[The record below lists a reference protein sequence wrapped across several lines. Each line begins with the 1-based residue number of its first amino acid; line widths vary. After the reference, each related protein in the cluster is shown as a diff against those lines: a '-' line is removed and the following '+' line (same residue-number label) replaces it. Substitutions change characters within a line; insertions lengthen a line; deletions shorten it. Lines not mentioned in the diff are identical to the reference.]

1 MSDDAPRP
9 PAASDELRASPKP
22 QVSAVHPEEPDS
34 NPESVAPQASPEAA
48 ADAEVSQAPP
58 PAKPKRR
65 VRLVRRAKK
74 KRRVRLV
81 RRPLKRPIAEERSPV
96 KEVEAVQEGSL
107 PEEGVVVEGEPVP
120 TGREQSGR
128 GLGAVDASGATR
140 GAVEAAAGASLGEG
154 EVAVSGGRLVG
165 VRDGAL
171 GLVKAV
177 ADVGLTALETGEALL
192 PEALKPSLGAP
203 APAQEEDSGESV
215 TAGDALSPEKSARVT
230 SLVGASEGLVSLG
243 WAGWNRVLG
252 AAGGVLFED
261 NFEGELDPDNP
272 AEGLQRMASAMVTGV
287 TVSLLQR
294 AGVAGGE
301 RLTEEAVRRLS
312 EELPV
317 MRLLSGVLGKPE
329 EAARVEAVVH
339 DAREIAEEA
348 PSRRAELARRVGG
361 EVRRFLEDNL
371 TRELQ
376 RVLSHLSFEVRTEIT
391 FDPVE
396 VPSATPGEAP
406 RRRLKPSIKNHLR
419 VKRRGD

>member
-22 QVSAVHPEEPDS
+22 QASAVHPEEPES
-34 NPESVAPQASPEAA
+34 NPESVEPRVSSEAA
-48 ADAEVSQAPP
+48 VDAEVSQAP

-81 RRPLKRPIAEERSPV
+81 RRPLKRPISEERSPV

-107 PEEGVVVEGEPVP
+107 AEERVAVEGEPVP
-120 TGREQSGR
+120 ASREQSGR
-128 GLGAVDASGATR
+128 GLGAV
-140 GAVEAAAGASLGEG
+140 EAAGGASPGEG

-177 ADVGLTALETGEALL
+177 TDVGLTALETGEALL

-203 APAQEEDSGESV
+203 ASAQEGGSGESV
-215 TAGDALSPEKSARVT
+215 TAGGVLSQEKSARVT

-396 VPSATPGEAP
+396 VSSATPGEAA